1 MSKNR
6 KIIRLTI
13 IIAVFLLVIF
23 TLYGITD
30 KNPET
35 VTIGYLPTDHDA
47 ALFVANATGMFKKAG
62 IEVELHEYNNGGDLM
77 SAMASGE
84 LDAGYV
90 GITPAIYS
98 ISKEVPV
105 RIVAGA
111 QNEGSGLL
119 CHDSSVKSI
128 TDLKGKTIATPGEA

>member
-47 ALFVANATGMFKKAG
+47 ALFVANATGMLKK
-62 IEVELHEYNNGGDLM
+62 IF
-77 SAMASGE
+77 
-84 LDAGYV
+84 
-90 GITPAIYS
+90 
-98 ISKEVPV
+98 
-105 RIVAGA
+105 
-111 QNEGSGLL
+111 
-119 CHDSSVKSI
+119 
-128 TDLKGKTIATPGEA
+128 